1 MQRRHVLSCATA
13 LCALL
18 GPQGNLWAQSA
29 GVSITLPSGKPYKII
44 APSSPGGILDL
55 TSRLLAKSLGERL
68 NQPVIV
74 ENHPGA
80 GGALGIQAMLKAE
93 PDGRTLVMGSLGPNA
108 ANYELQAKL
117 PYAYQDMTA
126 VIHVLS
132 MPDVVL
138 VNPKLPV
145 KSVAE
150 LKAYAK
156 SQPQGLSM
164 AVSTSG
170 SSGHLAGALLNQ
182 RTGIAAV
189 DVIYKGA
196 SPALTDLMS
205 GQVDYMVDNMI
216 TALPLI
222 RGGKVRAIAVTTK
235 ERSQDLPE
243 IPTLIEAGYP
253 DFDVSVWLGLFVS
266 SKTPAAVV
274 KALNLELN
282 KALSDPE
289 VRKTM
294 AQQGGSPIGGSPED
308 FERFVKAE
316 KVRWTEVIKT
326 GKIKAQ

>member
-1 MQRRHVLSCATA
+1 MNRRHALRYVAVLCLAGFQTS
-13 LCALL
+13 
-18 GPQGNLWAQSA
+18 PWAIQAVSA
-29 GVSITLPSGKPYKII
+29 SEGLPEGKPYRII

-55 TSRLLAKSLGERL
+55 TSRLLAKSLSERV

-80 GGALGIQAMLKAE
+80 GGTIGIQAMLRAD

-108 ANYELQAKL
+108 GNYSLQDNL
-117 PYAYQDMTA
+117 PYTYGDMTA

-132 MPDVVL
+132 MPDVVV

-145 KSVAE
+145 KSLADLQKYAE
-150 LKAYAK
+150 SK
-156 SQPQGLSM
+156 PQGLSM

-182 RTGIAAV
+182 RTGINAI

-196 SPALTDLMS
+196 APALTDLVS
-205 GQVDYMVDNMI
+205 GQVDYMVDNLI

-222 RGGKVRAIAVTTK
+222 RAGKVLPVAVTTK
-235 ERSQDLPE
+235 ARSVELPE
-243 IPTLIEAGYP
+243 VPTLIELGYP
-253 DFDVSVWLGLFVS
+253 DFDVAVWLGLFVS
-266 SKTPAAVV
+266 SKTPPAIV
-274 KALNLELN
+274 KALNIELN
-282 KALSDPE
+282 KVLAEPE

-294 AQQGGSPIGGSPED
+294 ANQGGVPIGGSPED
-308 FERFVKAE
+308 FERFVQAE
-316 KVRWTEVIKT
+316 KVRWAEVIKV